1 MLQLQKLAFI
11 LIALLLGS
19 VSFADGLHPAPP
31 EPAPPV
37 DSPAPAPAPAPTPAQ
52 MLQGEWVT
60 VHPMIGRGLQLHLR
74 FNFNVTAM
82 IITGTCVFLND
93 GMHMSVSVKS
103 AVGYNRNDLY
113 IYDRTNGQ
121 VSDGYRYC
129 QVSTQPSTW
138 QFYFN
143 ALGNAVLIATVPYQA
158 QFELTRP
165 QNGGHQHP

>member
-1 MLQLQKLAFI
+1 MLQARKLAFI

-19 VSFADGLHPAPP
+19 VSFADDVLPQPQPP
-31 EPAPPV
+31 T
-37 DSPAPAPAPAPTPAQ
+37 DSPAPTPAQ
-52 MLQGEWVT
+52 LLQGEWVT
-60 VHPMIGRGLQLHLR
+60 THPLIGRGLQLHLR
-74 FNFNVTAM
+74 FNFNVQAM
-82 IITGTCVFLND
+82 VITGTCVFLND
-93 GMHMSVSVKS
+93 GTHMSVSVKS
-103 AVGYNRNDLY
+103 SVGYNRNDLY

-143 ALGNAVLIATVPYQA
+143 ALGNAVLIAQVPYQA

-165 QNGGHQHP
+165 QNGGHHHP

>member
-1 MLQLQKLAFI
+1 MLRNQLQTRKLAFI

-31 EPAPPV
+31 EPTPPV
-37 DSPAPAPAPAPTPAQ
+37 DSPAPAPTPAQ

-60 VHPMIGRGLQLHLR
+60 THPIIGRGLQLHLR
-74 FNFNVTAM
+74 FNFNVQAM
-82 IITGTCVFLND
+82 MITGTCVFLND
-93 GMHMSVSVKS
+93 GTHMSVSVKS

-143 ALGNAVLIATVPYQA
+143 ALGNAILIAQVPYQA

-165 QNGGHQHP
+165 QDGGHHHP